1 MKALKILNYIYSE
14 LIKNNTKGVWIEPT
28 IIRVAILELENIEN
42 MTHLNCPTT
51 TDTSSNDSY
60 ASLEKRIKHIENTL
74 EKIFRASAYNKD
86 ALNKNNKHLNYTT
99 TADTSSKECCL
110 SLEKRIKHIENTLE
124 EIFRASAYNKD
135 ALNKNKSVWH
145 YFKSKQ

>member
-1 MKALKILNYIYSE
+1 MKALKVLNYIYSE
-14 LIKNNTKGVWIEPT
+14 LSKNNTKEGVWIEPK
-28 IIRVAILELENIEN
+28 IIKEAIDELENI
-42 MTHLNCPTT
+42 
-51 TDTSSNDSY
+51 
-60 ASLEKRIKHIENTL
+60 
-74 EKIFRASAYNKD
+74 
-86 ALNKNNKHLNYTT
+86 KNNKHLNYTT

-135 ALNKNKSVWH
+135 ALNKNNAVWH

>member
-28 IIRVAILELENIEN
+28 IIRVAILELENIKQS
-42 MTHLNCPTT
+42 NCLTT
-51 TDTSSNDSY
+51 TDTSSEDSY
-60 ASLEKRIKHIENTL
+60 A
-74 EKIFRASAYNKD
+74 
-86 ALNKNNKHLNYTT
+86 
-99 TADTSSKECCL
+99 

-124 EIFRASAYNKD
+124 EIFRASAYSKD
-135 ALNKNKSVWH
+135 ALNENNTVWN